1 MSIVLTDSELKN
13 LITKVVEKRFGVS
26 IRKIEFNSN
35 GLANEEWTTTCITDE
50 TETNIL

>member
-1 MSIVLTDSELKN
+1 MNIILTGSELKD

-26 IRKIEFNSN
+26 IRRIEFKSN
-35 GLANEEWTTTCITDE
+35 GLANDEWTATCITDK